1 MSERHGLRIVGALIL
16 LVAALF
22 GCYLARDGW
31 DISQVILNWHVKDS
45 YLADVYVA
53 CRLLGWFLLAYWCFR
68 TARTGYA
75 LLSDEIRRPTLVQH
89 HQQNGPQKPNNHG
102 SGQQHQHQQNQN
114 RPQQQQQAVI
124 RS

>member
-16 LVAALF
+16 AVAVIF
-22 GCYLARDGW
+22 VCYLARDSW
-31 DISQVILNWHVKDS
+31 DIYQVISTWHVKDS
-45 YLADVYVA
+45 YVADVYVA
-53 CRLLGWFLLAYWCFR
+53 CRLLGWFLLSYWCFR

-89 HQQNGPQKPNNHG
+89 NQQNGPKPNHG
-102 SGQQHQHQQNQN
+102 GGQQQHQHQQNQN